1 MKKTV
6 LFIVPMLLWGFGLDK
21 YIKSIDNNPL
31 VKSKQKAIQATK
43 EMLKVSEAKNYPKI
57 DMNFNAFR
65 LKDTPTTLFTVPKS
79 PPIALPFGTKDNMH
93 LEVGFV
99 YPIFS
104 GYAISNDIEKSKL
117 EVAKKILEKDVV
129 KRELYLKVVE
139 LYGNIYAL
147 DMYKKALYE
156 AKKAI
161 EVSLK
166 KAKGLYEN
174 DLLNLSAVYNIE
186 AKKFDIISNI
196 QKIKTQEEALKN
208 RLFYISGIKSDD
220 IFSISGFSEKL
231 EEKKIANLALKQRED
246 LLVLQK
252 QLNISNSDIKL
263 AKSRY
268 YPTVALVGAIKKQG
282 DDLRLNGNGHTNA
295 DSSYLGLN
303 IKWNLFD
310 GFAKKHQ
317 KEAAIRKKEATML
330 YLNDYKNR
338 IKTEIRNSFL
348 SLESLKSLL
357 KSAQKR
363 VLAQKEYYRLTKG
376 RFENSLC
383 SADELS
389 RAISALATAKAK
401 LDEVKAKIFIQRY
414 KIALQAGLKYF
425 SKLAYIK

>member
-1 MKKTV
+1 MKKIF
-6 LFIVPMLLWGFGLDK
+6 LFIIPALLWGFGLDK

-31 VKSKQKAIQATK
+31 IKSKQKAVQATK

-57 DMNFNAFR
+57 DMSFNAFR
-65 LKDTPTTLFTVPKS
+65 LKDTPTTLFVF
-79 PPIALPFGTKDNMH
+79 PPFPPVTIPLGTKDNVN

-104 GYAISNDIEKSKL
+104 GYAITDNIEKSKL
-117 EVAKKILEKDVV
+117 EVAKKILEKDAL
-129 KRELYLKVVE
+129 KRELYLKTVE

-147 DMYKKALYE
+147 DRYIQAYKD
-156 AKKAI
+156 AKKAVD
-161 EVSLK
+161 ESLK
-166 KAKGLYEN
+166 KARGLYKN
-174 DLLNLSAVYNIE
+174 DLLNLSGVYNIE
-186 AKKFDIISNI
+186 AKKFDIVSSI
-196 QKIKTQEEALKN
+196 QKLKSQKQALEN
-208 RLFYISGIKSDD
+208 RLLYLTGIKSDD
-220 IFSISGFSEKL
+220 RFELSDFS
-231 EEKKIANLALKQRED
+231 ANLHEKDIVDTALKQRRDIRVIQE
-246 LLVLQK
+246 
-252 QLNISNSDIKL
+252 QLHIANSDIKL

-268 YPTVALVGAIKKQG
+268 YPTVAIVGAIKKQG
-282 DDLRLNGNGHTNA
+282 DNLRLNGNGYTNA
-295 DSSYLGLN
+295 DGSYIGLSV
-303 IKWNLFD
+303 KWNLFD

-317 KEAAIRKKEATML
+317 KEAAMRKKEATKL
-330 YLNDYKNR
+330 YFDDYKNR
-338 IKTEIRNSFL
+338 VKTDIKNSFL

-414 KIALQAGLKYF
+414 KIALEGGLDYF
-425 SKLAYIK
+425 SKLAYMK